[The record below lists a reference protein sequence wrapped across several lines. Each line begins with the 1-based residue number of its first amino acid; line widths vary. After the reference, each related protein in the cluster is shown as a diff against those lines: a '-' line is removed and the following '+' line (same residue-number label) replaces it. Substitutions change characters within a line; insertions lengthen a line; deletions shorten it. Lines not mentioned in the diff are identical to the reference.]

1 MMIELVNFN
10 CKFVC
15 RSLVVMGP
23 IFAVLRGVHVH
34 YTISYKIHVH
44 IFIIFIRTVS
54 NTQSWLRYSDALIML
69 TLTIFVTDAS

>member
-1 MMIELVNFN
+1 MPKYFVDDELVTFN

-44 IFIIFIRTVS
+44 IFIIFIVLYQTRS
-54 NTQSWLRYSDALIML
+54 LRFDNADAHD
-69 TLTIFVTDAS
+69 FCN